1 MNELAFKGIFA
12 TCDFLLVAYTLI
24 GLIKFWSRSDKFLLL
39 HEQGVVGYP
48 QYFITG
54 LKLIIVVLFV
64 GLVTLKLYQAEVLH
78 YSLIGLFSLAL
89 LIASPRFILD
99 ISRGLKYNTKTG
111 ELARIKELEDQLKDK

>member
-1 MNELAFKGIFA
+1 MNELIFKGIVA
-12 TCDFLLVAYTLI
+12 TCVFLLVAYSLI

-39 HEQGVVGYP
+39 HKQGVVGYP

-54 LKLIIVVLFV
+54 LALIIAVLCI
-64 GLVTLKLYQAEVLH
+64 GLVASMLYHAEVLH

-99 ISRGLKYNTKTG
+99 ISRGLKYNAKTG
-111 ELARIKELEDQLKDK
+111 ELARIKELEDQLRSK